1 MLRRALAIMAVFSVA
16 AAFVVFAQTSAI
28 SANPIYLALN
38 TQYSYAVINVINVTY
53 LGLPT
58 SPDLTYYT
66 LYNLVN
72 HVNVTIELYNVKNGS
87 TLYIKAW
94 IPQDLMDRIYLAP
107 NISSAFFVI
116 AIADS
121 NANFTM
127 NPYVFGDLGLIYNV
141 SGKQVNQITVIPLG
155 LLKTVYNGQVIN
167 VANDPVF
174 QSYLANQNAIDYAV
188 VNNWEGI
195 YIIYVST

>member
-1 MLRRALAIMAVFSVA
+1 MAVFSVA

-58 SPDLTYYT
+58 SPDLAYYT
-66 LYNLVN
+66 LYDLVN

-107 NISSAFFVI
+107 NVSSAFFVI
-116 AIADS
+116 AVADS

-155 LLKTVYNGQVIN
+155 LMKTVYNGQVIN

-174 QSYLANQNAIDYAV
+174 QSYLADQNAIDYAV

-195 YIIYVST
+195 YVIYVST

>member
-1 MLRRALAIMAVFSVA
+1 MAVFSVA

-58 SPDLTYYT
+58 SPDLAYYT
-66 LYNLVN
+66 LYDLVN

-107 NISSAFFVI
+107 NVSSAFFVI
-116 AIADS
+116 AVADS

-127 NPYVFGDLGLIYNV
+127 NPYVFGDLGVIYNV

-155 LLKTVYNGQVIN
+155 LMKTVYNGQVIN

-174 QSYLANQNAIDYAV
+174 QSYLADQNAIDYAV

-195 YIIYVST
+195 YVIYVST

>member
-16 AAFVVFAQTSAI
+16 VGFVVFAQTSAI
-28 SANPIYLALN
+28 SANPLYLALN

-58 SPDLTYYT
+58 SPDLAYYT
-66 LYNLVN
+66 LYDLVN

-94 IPQDLMDRIYLAP
+94 IPQDLMNRIYLAP
-107 NISSAFFVI
+107 NIGSAFFVI
-116 AIADS
+116 AIEDS

-127 NPYVFGDLGLIYNV
+127 NPYVFGDLGVIYNV
-141 SGKQVNQITVIPLG
+141 SGEQVIQITVIPLG

-167 VANDPVF
+167 VENDPVF
-174 QSYLANQNAIDYAV
+174 QSYLANQTAIAYAV

-195 YIIYVST
+195 YVIYVST

>member
-1 MLRRALAIMAVFSVA
+1 MAVFSVA
-16 AAFVVFAQTSAI
+16 VSFVVFAQTSAI
-28 SANPIYLALN
+28 SASSIFLALY
-38 TQYSYAVINVINVTY
+38 TRYSYAVINVINVTY

-58 SPDLTYYT
+58 SPDLACYT

-94 IPQDLMDRIYLAP
+94 IPQGLMDRIYLAP

-116 AIADS
+116 AVADS
-121 NANFTM
+121 SANFTM
-127 NPYVFGDLGLIYNV
+127 NPYVFGDLGVIYNI

-167 VANDPVF
+167 VENDPVF
-174 QSYLANQNAIDYAV
+174 QSYLVNQNATAYAV

>member
-1 MLRRALAIMAVFSVA
+1 MAVFSVA
-16 AAFVVFAQTSAI
+16 AAFVVFAQTSTI
-28 SANPIYLALN
+28 TANPIYLALN

-58 SPDLTYYT
+58 SPDLAYYS
-66 LYNLVN
+66 LYDLVN

-107 NISSAFFVI
+107 NVSSAFFVI

-127 NPYVFGDLGLIYNV
+127 NPYVFDDLGVIYNV

-155 LLKTVYNGQVIN
+155 LMKTVYNGQVIN

-174 QSYLANQNAIDYAV
+174 QSYLADQNAIDYAV

-195 YIIYVST
+195 YVIYVST

>member
-16 AAFVVFAQTSAI
+16 VGFVVFAQTSAI
-28 SANPIYLALN
+28 SANPLYLALN

-58 SPDLTYYT
+58 SPDLAYYT
-66 LYNLVN
+66 LYSLVN

-94 IPQDLMDRIYLAP
+94 IPQDLMNRIYLAP
-107 NISSAFFVI
+107 NIGSAFFVI
-116 AIADS
+116 AIEDS

-127 NPYVFGDLGLIYNV
+127 NPYVFGDLGVIYNV
-141 SGKQVNQITVIPLG
+141 SGEQVIQITVIPLG

-167 VANDPVF
+167 VENDPVF
-174 QSYLANQNAIDYAV
+174 QSYLANQTAIAYAV

-195 YIIYVST
+195 YVIYVST

>member
-1 MLRRALAIMAVFSVA
+1 MAVFTVA
-16 AAFVVFAQTSAI
+16 VGLVVFAQTSAI
-28 SANPIYLALN
+28 SANPLYLALN

-58 SPDLTYYT
+58 SPDLAYYT
-66 LYNLVN
+66 LYSLVN

-94 IPQDLMDRIYLAP
+94 IPQELMDRIYLAP

-116 AIADS
+116 AVADS

-167 VANDPVF
+167 VENDPVF
-174 QSYLANQNAIDYAV
+174 QSYLADQNAIDYAV

>member
-1 MLRRALAIMAVFSVA
+1 MLGRALAIMAVFTVA
-16 AAFVVFAQTSAI
+16 VGLVVFAQTSAI
-28 SANPIYLALN
+28 SANPLYLALN

-58 SPDLTYYT
+58 SPDLAYYT
-66 LYNLVN
+66 LYSLVN

-94 IPQDLMDRIYLAP
+94 IPQELMDRIYLAP

-116 AIADS
+116 AVADS

-167 VANDPVF
+167 VENDPVF
-174 QSYLANQNAIDYAV
+174 QSYLADQNAIDYAV

>member
-1 MLRRALAIMAVFSVA
+1 MAVFSVA
-16 AAFVVFAQTSAI
+16 LGFVAFAQTSAI
-28 SANPIYLALN
+28 SAKPIYLALN
-38 TQYSYAVINVINVTY
+38 TKYSYAVINVINVTY
-53 LGLPT
+53 LDLPT
-58 SPDLTYYT
+58 SPDLAYFT

-72 HVNVTIELYNVKNGS
+72 HVNITIELYNVKNGS

-127 NPYVFGDLGLIYNV
+127 NPYVFGNLGVIYNI
-141 SGKQVNQITVIPLG
+141 SGKQVNQVTVIPLG

-167 VANDPVF
+167 VENDPVF
-174 QSYLANQNAIDYAV
+174 QSYLANQTAIAYAV
-188 VNNWEGI
+188 VNNWEGL

>member
-16 AAFVVFAQTSAI
+16 VGFVVFAQTSAI
-28 SANPIYLALN
+28 SANPLYLALN

-58 SPDLTYYT
+58 SPGLAYYT
-66 LYNLVN
+66 LYDLVN

-116 AIADS
+116 AVADS

-127 NPYVFGDLGLIYNV
+127 NPYVFGDLGVIYNV

-167 VANDPVF
+167 VENDPVF
-174 QSYLANQNAIDYAV
+174 QSYLADQNAIAYAV

-195 YIIYVST
+195 YVIYVST

>member
-1 MLRRALAIMAVFSVA
+1 MAVFSVA
-16 AAFVVFAQTSAI
+16 VGFVVFAQTSAI
-28 SANPIYLALN
+28 SANPLYLALN

-58 SPDLTYYT
+58 SPDLAYYT
-66 LYNLVN
+66 LYDLVN

-94 IPQDLMDRIYLAP
+94 IPQDLMNRIYLAP
-107 NISSAFFVI
+107 NIGSAFFVI
-116 AIADS
+116 AIEDS

-127 NPYVFGDLGLIYNV
+127 NPYVFGDLGVIYNV
-141 SGKQVNQITVIPLG
+141 SGEQVIQITVIPLG

-167 VANDPVF
+167 VENDPVF
-174 QSYLANQNAIDYAV
+174 QSYLANQTAIAYAV

-195 YIIYVST
+195 YVIYVST

>member
-1 MLRRALAIMAVFSVA
+1 MAVFSVA

-58 SPDLTYYT
+58 SPDLAYYT
-66 LYNLVN
+66 LYDLVN

-107 NISSAFFVI
+107 NVSSAFFVI
-116 AIADS
+116 AVADS

-127 NPYVFGDLGLIYNV
+127 NPYVFGNLGLIYNV

-155 LLKTVYNGQVIN
+155 LMKTVYNGQVIN

-174 QSYLANQNAIDYAV
+174 QSYLADQNAIDYAV

-195 YIIYVST
+195 YVIYVST

>member
-1 MLRRALAIMAVFSVA
+1 MAVFSVA
-16 AAFVVFAQTSAI
+16 AAFVVFAQTSTI
-28 SANPIYLALN
+28 TANPIYLALN

-58 SPDLTYYT
+58 SPDLAYYT
-66 LYNLVN
+66 LYDLVN

-107 NISSAFFVI
+107 NVSSAFFVI
-116 AIADS
+116 AVADS

-127 NPYVFGDLGLIYNV
+127 NPYVFGNLGLIYNV

-155 LLKTVYNGQVIN
+155 LMKTVYNGQVIN

-174 QSYLANQNAIDYAV
+174 QSYLADQNAIDYAV

>member
-1 MLRRALAIMAVFSVA
+1 MLRRALAIVAIFSVA
-16 AAFVVFAQTSAI
+16 VGFVVFAQTSEI

-38 TQYSYAVINVINVTY
+38 TQYSYAMINVINVTY

-58 SPDLTYYT
+58 SHDLAYYT
-66 LYNLVN
+66 LYGLVN

-116 AIADS
+116 VVADS

-127 NPYVFGDLGLIYNV
+127 NPYVFGDVGVIYNV
-141 SGKQVNQITVIPLG
+141 SGKQVIQITVIPLG
-155 LLKTVYNGQVIN
+155 LLKTVYNGQVID
-167 VANDPVF
+167 VENDPVF
-174 QSYLANQNAIDYAV
+174 QSCLADQNAIEYAV